1 MRSRAVIFPL
11 AWCFSTARG
20 GPGVAGLLTALGQ
33 LLESLGHRVIHGR

>member
-20 GPGVAGLLTALGQ
+20 DPALRAMLAALGQ
-33 LLESLGHRVIHGR
+33 FLESLGHRVIHEQ